1 MNKEKEILEAIKTIR
16 KEYKAQPYNKGK
28 TDEEIDGQILDNFL
42 LAFDQGKLDKES
54 LLGIMELMGYEP
66 TEEFLKALEEDNKK

>member
-1 MNKEKEILEAIKTIR
+1 MSKEKEILEAIKTIR
-16 KEYKAQPYNKGK
+16 KEYRAQPYNKGK
-28 TDEEIDGQILDNFL
+28 TDDEIDGQILDDFL

-54 LLGIMELMGYEP
+54 FLGIMELMGYEP